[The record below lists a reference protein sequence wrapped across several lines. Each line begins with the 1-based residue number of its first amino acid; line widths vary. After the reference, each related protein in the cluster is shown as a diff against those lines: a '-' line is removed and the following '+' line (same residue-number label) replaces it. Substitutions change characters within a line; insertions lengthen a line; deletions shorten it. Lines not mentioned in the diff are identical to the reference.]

1 MFPGDGM
8 LQGLVEMLRKYAVR
22 HGEFVLASGKK
33 SNYYIDVKRAYTR
46 PEVLK
51 EIARN
56 MAEVVDKNTVDR
68 IAGVALGAVP
78 LAAALS
84 LEIELPFIII
94 RKKEK
99 GYGTG
104 KLIEG
109 ELKSGDRVVLV
120 EDVTTTGGSALK
132 AVKVIRGAGGECRE
146 VVTVVDRGEG
156 ATDLMKKEGI
166 ALRCLVKVE
175 ELI

>member
-1 MFPGDGM
+1 MGRK
-8 LQGLVEMLRKYAVR
+8 LLEMLRKYAVKR
-22 HGEFVLASGKK
+22 GEFVLASGRK
-33 SNYYIDVKRAYTR
+33 SSYYIDVKRAYTR
-46 PEVLK
+46 PEVLR
-51 EIARN
+51 EIA
-56 MAEVVDKNTVDR
+56 AELASMIDKNATDR

-78 LAAALS
+78 LAAAVS
-84 LEIELPFIII
+84 LETGLPFIIV

-109 ELKSGDRVVLV
+109 ELRAGERVVLV

-132 AVKVIRGAGGECRE
+132 AAKLIQEAGAVCEE
-146 VVTVVDRGEG
+146 VVSVVDRGEG
-156 ATDLMKKEGI
+156 AKELMDGEGI
-166 ALRCLVKVE
+166 ALRCLVKAE